1 MASCQ
6 PQKEP
11 LPVRV
16 PGKSAH
22 PGQPSPELIERAQH
36 GWDAFLAR
44 TGPLPDEDGQKTPA
58 EGTGR

>member
-1 MASCQ
+1 MNGNQ

-16 PGKSAH
+16 PGESTH
-22 PGQPSPELIERAQH
+22 PGQPSAELIERAQH

-44 TGPLPDEDGQKTPA
+44 TGPLPDEDEQVTPA
-58 EGTGR
+58 EDTER